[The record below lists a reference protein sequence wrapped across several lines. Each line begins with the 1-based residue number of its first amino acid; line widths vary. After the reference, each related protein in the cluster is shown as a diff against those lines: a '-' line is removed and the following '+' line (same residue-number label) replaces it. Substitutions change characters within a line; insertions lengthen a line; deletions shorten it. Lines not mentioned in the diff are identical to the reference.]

1 MATGTVLP
9 SAYAAFF
16 AGRKTAHRSKGPKG
30 VNIKKAEQYDEDD
43 GCLDFTTDC
52 GTNKRR
58 LLGCPDADA
67 DAGRA
72 KKSKRITA
80 GSGSSSWYGSI
91 HDYECLDMISQGA
104 YGAVYRARHKKTHEI
119 VAVKKEFGGL
129 CESTLTEIS
138 ILRSIRHPSVVEY
151 KQVVSDDLDGIYVVM
166 EYMEYDLHE
175 YLKKNPS
182 IDLPQVK
189 RLMKELLEGVQ
200 HLHEKEVMHR
210 DLKPSNLLL
219 NAEEPGKLKICDFG
233 LSSRFED
240 KPCTPHVGTLWY
252 RAPELFLGAHEY
264 LPAVDM
270 WSVGCIMAEF
280 FLGKVLFRGE
290 SEIEQ
295 LQIIV
300 TNLEQPHCELQ
311 HKFAAANAL
320 KGGPLLTQSG
330 FELLSR
336 LLTYSPQDRITAREA
351 LGHWWFQE

>member
-9 SAYAAFF
+9 SAYDAFI
-16 AGRKTAHRSKGPKG
+16 AGRKRAHRSKGPKG
-30 VNIKKAEQYDEDD
+30 VNIKKAEQHDEDD
-43 GCLDFTTDC
+43 RRLDVTTDC
-52 GTNKRR
+52 GIKKRR
-58 LLGCPDADA
+58 LLGCPDA
-67 DAGRA
+67 AGTA
-72 KKSKRITA
+72 KKSSRTTS
-80 GSGSSSWYGSI
+80 SGSSSWYGTI

-104 YGAVYRARHKKTHEI
+104 YGAVYRARHKKTREI

-151 KQVVSDDLDGIYVVM
+151 KQVVVDDLDGIYVVM

-189 RLMKELLEGVQ
+189 RLMKELLEGVH

-210 DLKPSNLLL
+210 DLKPSNLLV

-240 KPCTPHVGTLWY
+240 KPCTPNVGTLWY
-252 RAPELFLGAHEY
+252 RAPELFLGAHAY

-300 TNLEQPHCELQ
+300 TNLEQPHCVLQ
-311 HKFAAANAL
+311 HKFAAAAAANPL
-320 KGGPLLTQSG
+320 KGGPLLTESG
-330 FELLSR
+330 FELLSS
-336 LLTYSPQDRITAREA
+336 LLTYSPQERITAREA
-351 LGHWWFQE
+351 LGHRWFQE